1 VTDFAGR
8 RTDFAGRRTEFA
20 GRRTDFAGRRAL
32 VTGAASGIGLA
43 CAELLRARGAEVALV
58 DRSAAVHDEATRL
71 GCAAI
76 VADLAD
82 EAAAPVAIQQ
92 AARHLGNAPE
102 LLVHAAGIYRIRPLP
117 QLDATAWDE
126 TLAINLRA
134 GMLLGAAAASALAGR
149 SGSFAFVAS
158 IAARLGDR
166 HEPAAHYAASKAGV
180 LGLVRQMAVELAPRI
195 RVNAVSPGV
204 IDTPMLRL
212 TDDPAAAA
220 AYLDERVPLRR
231 LGGALDVAEAI
242 AFLLSDA
249 SSYVT
254 GANLPV
260 DGGAAI
266 S

>member
-1 VTDFAGR
+1 MTGFADGRALVTGFAG
-8 RTDFAGRRTEFA
+8 G
-20 GRRTDFAGRRAL
+20 RAL

-43 CAELLRARGAEVALV
+43 CAELLRTHGAEVALV
-58 DRSAAVHDEATRL
+58 DHSATVHDEAARL
-71 GCAAI
+71 GCPAI
-76 VADLAD
+76 VAELAD
-82 EAAAPVAIQQ
+82 DAAASAAVAQ
-92 AARHLGNAPE
+92 ASRCLGGAPE
-102 LLVHAAGIYRIRPLP
+102 LLVHAAGIYRIRPLT
-117 QLDATAWDE
+117 QLDAAGWDE
-126 TLAINLRA
+126 TLAVNLRA
-134 GMLLGAAAASALAGR
+134 AMLLGAAAARALEDRA
-149 SGSFAFVAS
+149 GSFVFIAS

-212 TDDPAAAA
+212 TDDPAAAS
-220 AYLDERVPLRR
+220 AYLDERVPLQR
-231 LGGALDVAEAI
+231 LGRADDVAQAI
-242 AFLLSDA
+242 GFLLSDA